1 MRTETSAARVLRGV
15 LAAAVLVSAAALAGC
30 RQDMHQ
36 APRYDPLEQ
45 SDFFAD
51 QRASRPLVE
60 GTVARGHLRA
70 DKAFYTGKAPD
81 GAFLARVPVPV
92 TREVL
97 LRGQERF
104 NIYCSPCHA
113 ATGEGNG
120 MIVQRGF
127 KAPPSF
133 HVDRLRQERDGYF
146 FDVMTNGFGV
156 MQDYAAQ
163 LKPEDRWA
171 VVAYLRALQFSRQ
184 ATVADVPEAERE
196 QLDNPAAPAAQ
207 QGTTGHE

>member
-1 MRTETSAARVLRGV
+1 VLRGV

-70 DKAFYTGKAPD
+70 DKAFYTGKGPD

-133 HVDRLRQERDGYF
+133 HIDRLRQERDGYF
-146 FDVMTNGFGV
+146 YDVMTNGFGV

-196 QLDNPAAPAAQ
+196 QLDNPAPPAAQ

>member
-196 QLDNPAAPAAQ
+196 QLDNPAPPAAQ

>member
-1 MRTETSAARVLRGV
+1 MRTETSAVRALRGV

-60 GTVARGHLRA
+60 GTVARGQLRA
-70 DKAFYTGKAPD
+70 DKAFYTGKGPD
-81 GAFLARVPVPV
+81 GTFLARVPVPV

-133 HVDRLRQERDGYF
+133 HIDRLQQERDGYF
-146 FDVMTNGFGV
+146 YDVITNGFGV

>member
-70 DKAFYTGKAPD
+70 DKAFYTGKGPD

-133 HVDRLRQERDGYF
+133 HIDRLRQERDGYF

>member
-70 DKAFYTGKAPD
+70 DKAFYTGKGPD